1 MKSHSVLSNLG
12 PSLRTLA
19 AHPLRTALSTLGIVM
34 GVASLVAVL
43 TVGDG
48 VEKFS
53 RAELSRGTDLHA
65 ITIVPRTTRT
75 VDGIVF
81 PNTEYPVFTRE
92 DQESLRQ
99 AVPELARVALLVS
112 GPGMVATRQSP
123 QLRAAMLMGN
133 IGSPERKLSRGRYL
147 SLEESSS
154 HNALAVVS
162 HNLALA
168 LGGEDQLLGD
178 TLEIAGRRLEVIG
191 IMAPSADRLFLVD
204 VPVGLVPLLS
214 DTTSPGFRAP
224 SLAGVADKL
233 EEVAVARQGIENWLS
248 KRVPEW
254 SRQVI
259 IEQNQ
264 RRLEQATQ
272 AMALFKLF
280 MGSIVSISLLVGG
293 IGVMNVLLASVT
305 ERTREIGIRRA
316 VGARRRDVLWQFLTE
331 SLAITGMG
339 SALGL
344 ITGFGGALVVTAIM
358 RARTEAAVSAVLE
371 WPTVAVALGAALI
384 TGLAFGIYPALR
396 AANLSPI
403 DAIRHE

>member
-1 MKSHSVLSNLG
+1 MKNHPALSNLAT
-12 PSLRTLA
+12 SLRTLA
-19 AHPLRTALSTLGIVM
+19 THPLRTALSTLGIVM

-48 VEKFS
+48 VERFS
-53 RAELSRGTDLHA
+53 RAELARGTDLHA

-75 VDGIVF
+75 VDGIAF

-92 DQESLRQ
+92 DLESLQ
-99 AVPELARVALLVS
+99 ASVPELVRAALLVS
-112 GPGMVATRQSP
+112 GPGMVASKRSAQP
-123 QLRAAMLMGN
+123 RAAMIMGN
-133 IGSPERKLSRGRYL
+133 IGSPERKLSKGRYL
-147 SLEESSS
+147 SREEAAG
-154 HNALAVVS
+154 NAAVAVVS
-162 HNLALA
+162 HNLASA
-168 LGGEDQLLGD
+168 LGEEDQILGD
-178 TLEIAGRRLEVIG
+178 TVEIAGRQLEVIG
-191 IMAPSADRLFLVD
+191 VMAPSADRLFLVD
-204 VPVGLVPLLS
+204 VPVSLVSMLS

-224 SLAGVADKL
+224 SLAGVADQL
-233 EEVAVARQGIENWLS
+233 EEVAVARRGIEKWLTG
-248 KRVPEW
+248 RVPDW
-254 SRQVI
+254 SQQVI

-316 VGARRRDVLWQFLTE
+316 VGACRRDVLWQFLAE

-339 SALGL
+339 STLGL
-344 ITGFGGALVVTAIM
+344 VAGFGGAVAVTAIM
-358 RARTEAAVSAVLE
+358 RARTEAQVSAALE
-371 WPTVAVALGAALI
+371 WPTVAVALGAALA

-396 AANLSPI
+396 AADLSPI